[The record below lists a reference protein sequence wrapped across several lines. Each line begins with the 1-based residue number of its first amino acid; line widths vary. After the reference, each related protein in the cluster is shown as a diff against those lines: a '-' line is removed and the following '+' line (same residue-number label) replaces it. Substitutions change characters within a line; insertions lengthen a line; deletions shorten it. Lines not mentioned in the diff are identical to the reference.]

1 MKKKISIGQYN
12 TLYAIA
18 EEGLQESWNDLGIP
32 LNGKVLDDML
42 KNNKKIQEKTKTSP
56 LPANYFLYKKNANN
70 IVDRILKELKIS
82 VSDT

>member
-18 EEGLQESWNDLGIP
+18 EEGLQQSWSDLGIP
-32 LNGKVLDDML
+32 LDCKVLDEMI
-42 KNNKKIQEKTKTSP
+42 KNNKDIQEKAKTSS

-70 IVDRILKELKIS
+70 IIDQILKELKIS
-82 VSDT
+82 VADS